1 MGGAAKIPEAAEDR
15 VGSFGEGAA
24 CPWLQPP
31 RAVSQLP
38 RSCPAMEGSSSM
50 LDAEAVADLVLLDPL
65 TEESLVQTLQERFR
79 RHDIYTYIGNV
90 VISVNPYQAL
100 PIYTP
105 EKVEEYHNCSFF
117 AVKPHIYAIADDAY
131 RSLRDRDRDQ
141 CILITG
147 ESGAGKTGTGRAAGG
162 AQGTER
168 GWWGEGHS
176 PSTHSPTPMTPCPSL
191 AEASKLVMS
200 YVAAVSSKGEEVNK
214 VKEQLLQ
221 SNPVLEAF
229 GNAKTVRNDNS
240 SRFGKYMD
248 IEFDFKGEPLGGVI
262 SNCEYPPAIPGGFH
276 STHPNLLEKSRI
288 VRHVKGERNFHIF
301 YQLLAGASPQ
311 LLQQLKLHQDCGH
324 YGYLDRESSNLP
336 GMDDAANFHAMQ
348 DAMRVIGFSAAEVT
362 ELLEVTAVVLK
373 LGNIQLS
380 SSFQASGMEAC
391 SITEPQEL
399 REICE
404 LIRLDPSTLEQA
416 LCTRT
421 VKARDETVLT
431 TLTVPQGYY
440 GRDAL
445 AKNIYSRL
453 FDWLVNRINTSIQ
466 GMLEPQQ
473 DPGPPPHTGHNSP
486 LSPQV
491 KSNEQR
497 KVMGV
502 LDIYGFEIFQDNG
515 FEQFIINYCNEKLQQ
530 IFILMTL
537 KEEQEEYVRE
547 IQWQEGIRDPHPRG
561 RTSCS
566 CPTSAGGVRGAGSGL
581 SVCLTHIYSQGIQW
595 TPVEFFDNSIICN
608 LIENSTN
615 GILALLDEECLR
627 PGVVNEDTFLTK
639 LNQLLAKH
647 KHYESKETQNARHIT
662 DISLPPRCF
671 RIHHYAGKVWQRC
684 GVGLGTVMEMLNC
697 APLPAWSLTPLPPQ
711 VTYNVTGFIE
721 KNNDLLFRDLSQAM
735 WAAQHALLRSLFPEG
750 DPQKVSLKLPPT
762 AGFQFKS
769 SVAMLMKNLY
779 SKNPNYIRYR
789 PQQRPPAEAPVP
801 VRPPQNHHC
810 ALQSAMVF
818 TPELVLA
825 QVRYLGLMEN
835 VRVRRA
841 GYAFR
846 QLYGPFLERYKML
859 NRRTWPRWNGGDREG
874 TEVLLAG
881 LAFPA
886 EELAFGHTKIF
897 IRSPRT
903 LFDLERQRQERVS
916 ELATLIQKMFRGWRC
931 RTQYQLMRK
940 SQILISAWF
949 RGHRQKN
956 RYKQMKRS
964 ALVLQAYARGW
975 KELRVSHG
983 GTRFTV
989 ISSPHLSS
997 SPASLL
1003 PLPLAPCLCWCLPF
1017 GLPGLSPPQSRRL
1030 LRELKSQCRRHAAA
1044 TTIAAHWRGPP
1055 LSCCPCRCVR
1065 AVCLSAHPVGLEP
1078 LSSPLGPNRDWAMW
1092 GTWRQGLGNV
1102 GDGTPLSFVGLVV
1115 MSDVL
1120 TTGLSPQAR
1129 RTYRKY
1135 FRSSASTRLANFIY
1149 WRLVQRYLL
1158 GLAKNLPPLSVTD
1171 RTWPPAPYR
1180 FLDKTNQELK
1190 NIFYHWKVGAEG
1202 DGENSSWDLVAPA
1215 HLRVQE
1221 VPGSAAAVTPGPAA
1235 GQALCQRALQ
1245 GQEDPLPQK
1254 VPGQGAGGA
1263 GELSAAVADVFIP
1276 SLQQPFRGD
1285 YLGLKQNPKYQKL
1298 HAVAK
1303 DKLVMAD
1310 TVRKVNRANGK
1321 TVPRLLLLTTEHLV
1335 LADPK
1340 AAQPKTVLSISDIR
1354 GVSVTR
1360 FSDGFLA
1367 LHLKEVPGEGGP
1379 GGSGGPQQG

>member
-1 MGGAAKIPEAAEDR
+1 
-15 VGSFGEGAA
+15 
-24 CPWLQPP
+24 
-31 RAVSQLP
+31 
-38 RSCPAMEGSSSM
+38 MEGTSSL
-50 LDAEAVADLVLLDPL
+50 LDTEAVADLVLLDPL

-79 RHDIYTYIGNV
+79 RRDIYTYIGNV
-90 VISVNPYQAL
+90 VISMNPYQSL

-105 EKVEEYHNCSFF
+105 EKVEEYRNCSFF

-147 ESGAGKTGTGRAAGG
+147 ESGAGKT
-162 AQGTER
+162 
-168 GWWGEGHS
+168 
-176 PSTHSPTPMTPCPSL
+176 
-191 AEASKLVMS
+191 EASKLVMS

-221 SNPVLEAF
+221 SNPVLE
-229 GNAKTVRNDNS
+229 
-240 SRFGKYMD
+240 
-248 IEFDFKGEPLGGVI
+248 GECPTWGG
-262 SNCEYPPAIPGGFH
+262 SWLTCH
-276 STHPNLLEKSRI
+276 LL
-288 VRHVKGERNFHIF
+288 
-301 YQLLAGASPQ
+301 SPQ
-311 LLQQLKLHQDCGH
+311 PEQLKLRQDCGH
-324 YGYLDRESSNLP
+324 YGYLNRESSNLP
-336 GMDDAANFHAMQ
+336 GVDDAANFHAMQ
-348 DAMRVIGFSAAEVT
+348 DAMRVIGFSPAEVT

-373 LGNIQLS
+373 LGNVQLS

-404 LIRLDPSTLEQA
+404 LIGLDPGRLERA
-416 LCTRT
+416 LCSRT
-421 VKARDETVLT
+421 VKARDEMVLT

-453 FDWLVNRINTSIQ
+453 FDWLVNRINASI
-466 GMLEPQQ
+466 
-473 DPGPPPHTGHNSP
+473 
-486 LSPQV
+486 QV
-491 KSNEQR
+491 KSDEQR

-547 IQWQEGIRDPHPRG
+547 
-561 RTSCS
+561 
-566 CPTSAGGVRGAGSGL
+566 
-581 SVCLTHIYSQGIQW
+581 GIQW

-608 LIENSTN
+608 LIENSTS
-615 GILALLDEECLR
+615 GILAMLDEECLR
-627 PGVVNEDTFLTK
+627 PGVVNEDTFLAK
-639 LNQLLAKH
+639 LNQRLATH
-647 KHYESKETQNARHIT
+647 KHYESKETQNARHVT
-662 DISLPPRCF
+662 DSSLPLRCF
-671 RIHHYAGKVWQRC
+671 RIHHYAGK
-684 GVGLGTVMEMLNC
+684 
-697 APLPAWSLTPLPPQ
+697 

-735 WAAQHALLRSLFPEG
+735 WAARHALLRSLFPEG

-779 SKNPNYIRYR
+779 SKNPNYIRCIK
-789 PQQRPPAEAPVP
+789 P
-801 VRPPQNHHC
+801 NDSK
-810 ALQSAMVF
+810 SAMVF
-818 TPELVLA
+818 TAELVLA

-846 QLYGPFLERYKML
+846 QLYGPFLQRYKML
-859 NRRTWPRWNGGDREG
+859 NPHTWPRWDGGDREG
-874 TEVLLAG
+874 AEVLLAG

-903 LFDLERQRQERVS
+903 LFDLERQRQERVAQ
-916 ELATLIQKMFRGWRC
+916 LATLIQKMFRGWRC

-949 RGHRQKN
+949 RGHRQMN

-964 ALVLQAYARGW
+964 ALILQAYARGW
-975 KELRVSHG
+975 KV
-983 GTRFTV
+983 
-989 ISSPHLSS
+989 
-997 SPASLL
+997 
-1003 PLPLAPCLCWCLPF
+1003 
-1017 GLPGLSPPQSRRL
+1017 
-1030 LRELKSQCRRHAAA
+1030 
-1044 TTIAAHWRGPP
+1044 
-1055 LSCCPCRCVR
+1055 
-1065 AVCLSAHPVGLEP
+1065 
-1078 LSSPLGPNRDWAMW
+1078 
-1092 GTWRQGLGNV
+1092 
-1102 GDGTPLSFVGLVV
+1102 
-1115 MSDVL
+1115 
-1120 TTGLSPQAR
+1120 R
-1129 RTYRKY
+1129 RTYKRY
-1135 FRSSASTRLANFIY
+1135 FRSSASTCLANFIY
-1149 WRLVQRYLL
+1149 RRLVQRYLV
-1158 GLAKNLPPLSVTD
+1158 GLAKNLPPLSVMD

-1180 FLDKTNQELK
+1180 FLDDANQELK
-1190 NIFYHWKVGAEG
+1190 NIFYRWKCKKYRDQLPPSRRAQ
-1202 DGENSSWDLVAPA
+1202 L
-1215 HLRVQE
+1215 
-1221 VPGSAAAVTPGPAA
+1221 
-1235 GQALCQRALQ
+1235 QAKLCAS
-1245 GQEDPLPQK
+1245 
-1254 VPGQGAGGA
+1254 
-1263 GELSAAVADVFIP
+1263 ELFKGKKTLYP
-1276 SLQQPFRGD
+1276 KSLQQPFRGE

-1310 TVRKVNRANGK
+1310 TVRKVNRASGK

-1340 AAQPKTVLSISDIR
+1340 AAQPKSVLSLSDIS

-1367 LHLKEVPGEGGP
+1367 LHLKEVSTVGAKGDFLLVSDHLIELVTRLHQTFEATSGQALPLHITDRFSTRFLKGNMSITVVESPKASTNGP
-1379 GGSGGPQQG
+1379 VCKKRGSNKMEVLVH

>member
-1 MGGAAKIPEAAEDR
+1 
-15 VGSFGEGAA
+15 
-24 CPWLQPP
+24 
-31 RAVSQLP
+31 
-38 RSCPAMEGSSSM
+38 MEGTSSP

-90 VISVNPYQAL
+90 VISVNPYQSL

-147 ESGAGKTGTGRAAGG
+147 ESGAGKT
-162 AQGTER
+162 
-168 GWWGEGHS
+168 
-176 PSTHSPTPMTPCPSL
+176 
-191 AEASKLVMS
+191 EASKLVMS

-262 SNCEYPPAIPGGFH
+262 SNY
-276 STHPNLLEKSRI
+276 LLEKSRI

-311 LLQQLKLHQDCGH
+311 LLQQLKLRQDCGH
-324 YGYLDRESSNLP
+324 YEYLNRESSSLP
-336 GMDDAANFHAMQ
+336 GMDDAANFQAMQ
-348 DAMRVIGFSAAEVT
+348 DAMRVIGFSPAEVT

-373 LGNIQLS
+373 LGNVQLS

-404 LIRLDPSTLEQA
+404 LIGLDPSTLEQA
-416 LCTRT
+416 LCSRT

-453 FDWLVNRINTSIQ
+453 FDWLVKRINTSIQ
-466 GMLEPQQ
+466 
-473 DPGPPPHTGHNSP
+473 
-486 LSPQV
+486 V
-491 KSNEQR
+491 KSDEQR

-547 IQWQEGIRDPHPRG
+547 
-561 RTSCS
+561 
-566 CPTSAGGVRGAGSGL
+566 
-581 SVCLTHIYSQGIQW
+581 GIQW

-608 LIENSTN
+608 LIENSTS
-615 GILALLDEECLR
+615 GILAMLDEECLR

-639 LNQLLAKH
+639 LNQLLATH
-647 KHYESKETQNARHIT
+647 KHYESKETQNARHVT
-662 DISLPPRCF
+662 DTSLPARCF
-671 RIHHYAGKVWQRC
+671 RIHHYAGK
-684 GVGLGTVMEMLNC
+684 
-697 APLPAWSLTPLPPQ
+697 

-735 WAAQHALLRSLFPEG
+735 WAARHALLRSLFPDG

-779 SKNPNYIRYR
+779 SKNPNYIRCIK
-789 PQQRPPAEAPVP
+789 P
-801 VRPPQNHHC
+801 NDTK
-810 ALQSAMVF
+810 SAMVF

-825 QVRYLGLMEN
+825 QARYLGLLEN

-846 QLYGPFLERYKML
+846 QLYGPFLQRYKML
-859 NRRTWPRWNGGDREG
+859 NPRTWPRWDGGDREG
-874 TEVLLAG
+874 AEVLLAG
-881 LAFPA
+881 LEFPA
-886 EELAFGHTKIF
+886 EELAFGHTKVF

-916 ELATLIQKMFRGWRC
+916 QLATLIQKMFRGWRC

-949 RGHRQKN
+949 RGHRQMN

-964 ALVLQAYARGW
+964 ALILQAYARGW
-975 KELRVSHG
+975 K
-983 GTRFTV
+983 
-989 ISSPHLSS
+989 
-997 SPASLL
+997 
-1003 PLPLAPCLCWCLPF
+1003 
-1017 GLPGLSPPQSRRL
+1017 SRRL
-1030 LRELKSQCRRHAAA
+1030 LRELKSQRRRHAAA
-1044 TTIAAHWRGPP
+1044 TTIAAHWRGY
-1055 LSCCPCRCVR
+1055 
-1065 AVCLSAHPVGLEP
+1065 
-1078 LSSPLGPNRDWAMW
+1078 
-1092 GTWRQGLGNV
+1092 
-1102 GDGTPLSFVGLVV
+1102 
-1115 MSDVL
+1115 
-1120 TTGLSPQAR
+1120 QAR
-1129 RTYRKY
+1129 RTYRRY
-1135 FRSSASTRLANFIY
+1135 FRSSASTCLANFIY
-1149 WRLVQRYLL
+1149 RRLVHRYLV
-1158 GLAKNLPPLSVTD
+1158 GLSKNLPPLSVMD

-1180 FLDKTNQELK
+1180 FLDDTNQELK
-1190 NIFYHWKVGAEG
+1190 NIFYHWKCKKYRDQLPPSRRAQ
-1202 DGENSSWDLVAPA
+1202 L
-1215 HLRVQE
+1215 
-1221 VPGSAAAVTPGPAA
+1221 
-1235 GQALCQRALQ
+1235 QAKLCAS
-1245 GQEDPLPQK
+1245 
-1254 VPGQGAGGA
+1254 
-1263 GELSAAVADVFIP
+1263 ELFKDKKTLYP
-1276 SLQQPFRGD
+1276 KSLQQPFRGE

-1340 AAQPKTVLSISDIR
+1340 AAQPKTVLSLSDIR

-1367 LHLKEVPGEGGP
+1367 LHLKEVSTVGAKGDFLLFSDHLIELVTRLHQTFEAVTGQALPLHITDRFSTHFPKGDVSITVVESPKASTNGP
-1379 GGSGGPQQG
+1379 VCKKKGSNKMEVLVQ

>member
-1 MGGAAKIPEAAEDR
+1 
-15 VGSFGEGAA
+15 
-24 CPWLQPP
+24 
-31 RAVSQLP
+31 
-38 RSCPAMEGSSSM
+38 MEGTTPL
-50 LDAEAVADLVLLDPL
+50 LDAEAVGDLVLLDPL
-65 TEESLVQTLQERFR
+65 TEESLLQTLQERFR

-90 VISVNPYQAL
+90 VISVNPYQPL

-147 ESGAGKTGTGRAAGG
+147 ESGAGKT
-162 AQGTER
+162 
-168 GWWGEGHS
+168 
-176 PSTHSPTPMTPCPSL
+176 
-191 AEASKLVMS
+191 EASKLVMS
-200 YVAAVSSKGEEVNK
+200 FVAAVSSKGEEVNK

-221 SNPVLEAF
+221 SNPVLE
-229 GNAKTVRNDNS
+229 
-240 SRFGKYMD
+240 
-248 IEFDFKGEPLGGVI
+248 E
-262 SNCEYPPAIPGGFH
+262 
-276 STHPNLLEKSRI
+276 
-288 VRHVKGERNFHIF
+288 
-301 YQLLAGASPQ
+301 
-311 LLQQLKLHQDCGH
+311 QLKLRQDCGH
-324 YGYLDRESSNLP
+324 YGYLNRESSSLP
-336 GMDDAANFHAMQ
+336 GVDDAANFHAMQ
-348 DAMRVIGFSAAEVT
+348 DAMRVIGFSPAEVT
-362 ELLEVTAVVLK
+362 QLLEVTAVVLK
-373 LGNIQLS
+373 LGNVQLS

-399 REICE
+399 QEICK
-404 LIRLDPSTLEQA
+404 LIGLDPGTLERA
-416 LCTRT
+416 LCSRT

-453 FDWLVNRINTSIQ
+453 FDWLVNRINASI
-466 GMLEPQQ
+466 
-473 DPGPPPHTGHNSP
+473 
-486 LSPQV
+486 QV
-491 KSNEQR
+491 KSDEQR

-547 IQWQEGIRDPHPRG
+547 
-561 RTSCS
+561 
-566 CPTSAGGVRGAGSGL
+566 
-581 SVCLTHIYSQGIQW
+581 GIQW

-608 LIENSTN
+608 LIENSTS
-615 GILALLDEECLR
+615 GILAMLDEECLR

-639 LNQLLAKH
+639 LNQLFATH
-647 KHYESKETQNARHIT
+647 KHYESKETQNARRVT
-662 DISLPPRCF
+662 DASLPPRCF
-671 RIHHYAGKVWQRC
+671 RIHHYAGK
-684 GVGLGTVMEMLNC
+684 
-697 APLPAWSLTPLPPQ
+697 

-779 SKNPNYIRYR
+779 SKNPNYIRCIK
-789 PQQRPPAEAPVP
+789 P
-801 VRPPQNHHC
+801 NDTK
-810 ALQSAMVF
+810 SAMVF
-818 TPELVLA
+818 APELVLA

-846 QLYGPFLERYKML
+846 QLYGPFLQRYKML
-859 NRRTWPRWNGGDREG
+859 NPRTWPRWDGADRQG
-874 TEVLLAG
+874 AEVLLAG

-903 LFDLERQRQERVS
+903 LFDLERQRQERVAQ
-916 ELATLIQKMFRGWRC
+916 LATLIQKVFRGWRC

-964 ALVLQAYARGW
+964 ALILQAYARGW
-975 KELRVSHG
+975 KV
-983 GTRFTV
+983 
-989 ISSPHLSS
+989 
-997 SPASLL
+997 
-1003 PLPLAPCLCWCLPF
+1003 
-1017 GLPGLSPPQSRRL
+1017 
-1030 LRELKSQCRRHAAA
+1030 
-1044 TTIAAHWRGPP
+1044 
-1055 LSCCPCRCVR
+1055 
-1065 AVCLSAHPVGLEP
+1065 
-1078 LSSPLGPNRDWAMW
+1078 
-1092 GTWRQGLGNV
+1092 
-1102 GDGTPLSFVGLVV
+1102 
-1115 MSDVL
+1115 
-1120 TTGLSPQAR
+1120 R
-1129 RTYRKY
+1129 RTYRRH
-1135 FRSSASTRLANFIY
+1135 FRSSASACLANFIY
-1149 WRLVQRYLL
+1149 RRLVQRYLV

-1180 FLDKTNQELK
+1180 FLDDANQELK
-1190 NIFYHWKVGAEG
+1190 NIFYHWKCKKYR
-1202 DGENSSWDLVAPA
+1202 DQLPPA
-1215 HLRVQE
+1215 RRAQL
-1221 VPGSAAAVTPGPAA
+1221 
-1235 GQALCQRALQ
+1235 QAKLCAS
-1245 GQEDPLPQK
+1245 
-1254 VPGQGAGGA
+1254 
-1263 GELSAAVADVFIP
+1263 ELFKDKKTLYP
-1276 SLQQPFRGD
+1276 KSLQQPFRGE

-1310 TVRKVNRANGK
+1310 TVRKVNRASGK
-1321 TVPRLLLLTTEHLV
+1321 GVPSRADPLLAPQLSTVGAKGDFLLVSEHLIE
-1335 LADPK
+1335 L
-1340 AAQPKTVLSISDIR
+1340 
-1354 GVSVTR
+1354 VTR
-1360 FSDGFLA
+1360 LHQTFEAATGQA
-1367 LHLKEVPGEGGP
+1367 LPLHITDR
-1379 GGSGGPQQG
+1379 

>member
-1 MGGAAKIPEAAEDR
+1 
-15 VGSFGEGAA
+15 
-24 CPWLQPP
+24 
-31 RAVSQLP
+31 
-38 RSCPAMEGSSSM
+38 MEGTAPL

-79 RHDIYTYIGNV
+79 RHEIYTYIGNV
-90 VISVNPYQAL
+90 VISVNPYQSL

-147 ESGAGKTGTGRAAGG
+147 ESGAGKT
-162 AQGTER
+162 
-168 GWWGEGHS
+168 
-176 PSTHSPTPMTPCPSL
+176 
-191 AEASKLVMS
+191 EASKLVMS

-262 SNCEYPPAIPGGFH
+262 SNY
-276 STHPNLLEKSRI
+276 LLEKSRI

-311 LLQQLKLHQDCGH
+311 LLQQLKLRQDCGH
-324 YGYLDRESSNLP
+324 YGYLNRESSSLP
-336 GMDDAANFHAMQ
+336 GMDDAANFHTMQ
-348 DAMRVIGFSAAEVT
+348 DAMRVIGFSPAEVT

-373 LGNIQLS
+373 LGNVQLS

-404 LIRLDPSTLEQA
+404 LIGLDPSTLEQA
-416 LCTRT
+416 LCSRT
-421 VKARDETVLT
+421 VKARNETVLT

-466 GMLEPQQ
+466 
-473 DPGPPPHTGHNSP
+473 
-486 LSPQV
+486 V
-491 KSNEQR
+491 KSDEQR

-547 IQWQEGIRDPHPRG
+547 
-561 RTSCS
+561 
-566 CPTSAGGVRGAGSGL
+566 
-581 SVCLTHIYSQGIQW
+581 GIQW
-595 TPVEFFDNSIICN
+595 TPVEFFDNTIICN
-608 LIENSTN
+608 LIENNTT
-615 GILALLDEECLR
+615 GILAMLDEECLR
-627 PGVVNEDTFLTK
+627 PGVVNEDTFITK
-639 LNQLLAKH
+639 LNQLLATH

-662 DISLPPRCF
+662 DASLTPRCF
-671 RIHHYAGKVWQRC
+671 RIHHYAGK
-684 GVGLGTVMEMLNC
+684 
-697 APLPAWSLTPLPPQ
+697 

-735 WAAQHALLRSLFPEG
+735 WAARHSLLRSLFPEG

-769 SVAMLMKNLY
+769 SVALLMKNLY
-779 SKNPNYIRYR
+779 SKNPNYIRCIK
-789 PQQRPPAEAPVP
+789 P
-801 VRPPQNHHC
+801 NDTK
-810 ALQSAMVF
+810 SAMVF

-825 QVRYLGLMEN
+825 QARYLGLMEN

-846 QLYGPFLERYKML
+846 QLYRPFLQRYKML
-859 NRRTWPRWNGGDREG
+859 NPRTWPRWDGGDREG

-881 LAFPA
+881 LQFPS

-903 LFDLERQRQERVS
+903 LFDLERQRQERVGQ
-916 ELATLIQKMFRGWRC
+916 LVTLIQKMFRGWRC

-940 SQILISAWF
+940 SQIIISAWF

-956 RYKQMKRS
+956 QYKQMKRS
-964 ALVLQAYARGW
+964 ALILQAYARGW
-975 KELRVSHG
+975 K
-983 GTRFTV
+983 
-989 ISSPHLSS
+989 
-997 SPASLL
+997 
-1003 PLPLAPCLCWCLPF
+1003 
-1017 GLPGLSPPQSRRL
+1017 SRRL
-1030 LRELKSQCRRHAAA
+1030 LRELKCQRRRHTAA
-1044 TTIAAHWRGPP
+1044 TTIAAHWRGY
-1055 LSCCPCRCVR
+1055 
-1065 AVCLSAHPVGLEP
+1065 
-1078 LSSPLGPNRDWAMW
+1078 
-1092 GTWRQGLGNV
+1092 
-1102 GDGTPLSFVGLVV
+1102 
-1115 MSDVL
+1115 
-1120 TTGLSPQAR
+1120 QAR

-1135 FRSSASTRLANFIY
+1135 FRSSASTCVANFIY
-1149 WRLVQRYLL
+1149 RRLVQRYLV
-1158 GLAKNLPPLSVTD
+1158 GLAKNLPPLSVMD
-1171 RTWPPAPYR
+1171 RTWPPAPYK
-1180 FLDKTNQELK
+1180 FLDDANQELK
-1190 NIFYHWKVGAEG
+1190 NIFYHWKCKKYR
-1202 DGENSSWDLVAPA
+1202 DQLPPA
-1215 HLRVQE
+1215 RRAQL
-1221 VPGSAAAVTPGPAA
+1221 
-1235 GQALCQRALQ
+1235 QAKLCAS
-1245 GQEDPLPQK
+1245 
-1254 VPGQGAGGA
+1254 
-1263 GELSAAVADVFIP
+1263 ELFKDKKTLYP
-1276 SLQQPFRGD
+1276 KSLQQPFRGE

-1340 AAQPKTVLSISDIR
+1340 AAQPKTVLSLSDIS

-1367 LHLKEVPGEGGP
+1367 LHLKEVSTVGAKGDFLLVSDHLIELVTRLHQTFQATTGQALPLHITDRFSTRFPKGDMSITVVESPKAGTDGP
-1379 GGSGGPQQG
+1379 ICKKKGSNKMEVLVH

>member
-1 MGGAAKIPEAAEDR
+1 
-15 VGSFGEGAA
+15 
-24 CPWLQPP
+24 
-31 RAVSQLP
+31 
-38 RSCPAMEGSSSM
+38 MEGTSAL
-50 LDAEAVADLVLLDPL
+50 LDAGAVADLVLLDPL
-65 TEESLVQTLQERFR
+65 SEESLVQTLRERFR

-90 VISVNPYQAL
+90 VISVNPYQSL

-147 ESGAGKTGTGRAAGG
+147 ESGAGKT
-162 AQGTER
+162 
-168 GWWGEGHS
+168 
-176 PSTHSPTPMTPCPSL
+176 
-191 AEASKLVMS
+191 EASKLVMS

-248 IEFDFKGEPLGGVI
+248 IEFDFKGDPLGGVI
-262 SNCEYPPAIPGGFH
+262 SNY
-276 STHPNLLEKSRI
+276 LLEKSRI

-311 LLQQLKLHQDCGH
+311 LLQQLKLRQDCGH
-324 YGYLDRESSNLP
+324 YGYLKRESSSLP

-348 DAMRVIGFSAAEVT
+348 DAMRVIGFSPTEVT

-373 LGNIQLS
+373 LGNVQLS

-404 LIRLDPSTLEQA
+404 LIGLDPSTLEQA
-416 LCTRT
+416 LCSRT

-453 FDWLVNRINTSIQ
+453 FDWLVNRINTSI
-466 GMLEPQQ
+466 
-473 DPGPPPHTGHNSP
+473 
-486 LSPQV
+486 QV

-547 IQWQEGIRDPHPRG
+547 
-561 RTSCS
+561 
-566 CPTSAGGVRGAGSGL
+566 
-581 SVCLTHIYSQGIQW
+581 GIQW

-608 LIENSTN
+608 LIENSTS
-615 GILALLDEECLR
+615 GILAMLDEECLR

-639 LNQLLAKH
+639 LNQLLATH
-647 KHYESKETQNARHIT
+647 KHYESKETQNARHVT
-662 DISLPPRCF
+662 DTSLPPRCF
-671 RIHHYAGKVWQRC
+671 RIHHYAGK
-684 GVGLGTVMEMLNC
+684 
-697 APLPAWSLTPLPPQ
+697 

-735 WAAQHALLRSLFPEG
+735 WAARHALLRSLFPEG

-769 SVAMLMKNLY
+769 SVAMLMRNLY
-779 SKNPNYIRYR
+779 SKNPNYIRCIK
-789 PQQRPPAEAPVP
+789 P
-801 VRPPQNHHC
+801 NDTK
-810 ALQSAMVF
+810 SAMVF

-846 QLYGPFLERYKML
+846 QLYGPFLQRYKML
-859 NRRTWPRWNGGDREG
+859 NPRTWPRWGGGDREG
-874 TEVLLAG
+874 VEVLLAG

-886 EELAFGHTKIF
+886 EELAFGHTKVF

-903 LFDLERQRQERVS
+903 LFDLERQRQERVAQ
-916 ELATLIQKMFRGWRC
+916 LATLIQKMFRGWRC

-949 RGHRQKN
+949 RGHRQMN

-964 ALVLQAYARGW
+964 ALIVQAYARGW
-975 KELRVSHG
+975 K
-983 GTRFTV
+983 
-989 ISSPHLSS
+989 
-997 SPASLL
+997 
-1003 PLPLAPCLCWCLPF
+1003 
-1017 GLPGLSPPQSRRL
+1017 SRRL
-1030 LRELKSQCRRHAAA
+1030 LRELKSQRRRHAAA
-1044 TTIAAHWRGPP
+1044 TTIAAHWRGY
-1055 LSCCPCRCVR
+1055 
-1065 AVCLSAHPVGLEP
+1065 
-1078 LSSPLGPNRDWAMW
+1078 
-1092 GTWRQGLGNV
+1092 
-1102 GDGTPLSFVGLVV
+1102 
-1115 MSDVL
+1115 
-1120 TTGLSPQAR
+1120 QAR
-1129 RTYRKY
+1129 GTYRKY
-1135 FRSSASTRLANFIY
+1135 FRSSASTCVANFIY
-1149 WRLVQRYLL
+1149 RRLVQRYLV
-1158 GLAKNLPPLSVTD
+1158 GLAKNLPPLSVMD

-1180 FLDKTNQELK
+1180 FLDDANQELK
-1190 NIFYHWKVGAEG
+1190 NIFYHWKCKKYRDQLPPSRRAQ
-1202 DGENSSWDLVAPA
+1202 L
-1215 HLRVQE
+1215 
-1221 VPGSAAAVTPGPAA
+1221 
-1235 GQALCQRALQ
+1235 QAKLCAS
-1245 GQEDPLPQK
+1245 
-1254 VPGQGAGGA
+1254 
-1263 GELSAAVADVFIP
+1263 ELFKDKKTLYP
-1276 SLQQPFRGD
+1276 KSLQQPFRGE

-1340 AAQPKTVLSISDIR
+1340 AAQPKTVLSLSDIR

-1367 LHLKEVPGEGGP
+1367 LHLKEVSTVGAKGDFLLVSDHLIELVTRLHQSFEATTGQALPLHITDRFSTRFPKGDVSITVVESPKAGTDGP
-1379 GGSGGPQQG
+1379 VCKKKGSNKMEVLVH

>member
-1 MGGAAKIPEAAEDR
+1 
-15 VGSFGEGAA
+15 
-24 CPWLQPP
+24 
-31 RAVSQLP
+31 
-38 RSCPAMEGSSSM
+38 MEGSSPM

-100 PIYTP
+100 PLYTP

-131 RSLRDRDRDQ
+131 RSLRDRDSDQ

-147 ESGAGKTGTGRAAGG
+147 ESGAGKT
-162 AQGTER
+162 
-168 GWWGEGHS
+168 
-176 PSTHSPTPMTPCPSL
+176 
-191 AEASKLVMS
+191 EASKLVMS

-221 SNPVLEAF
+221 SNPVLEA
-229 GNAKTVRNDNS
+229 
-240 SRFGKYMD
+240 
-248 IEFDFKGEPLGGVI
+248 
-262 SNCEYPPAIPGGFH
+262 
-276 STHPNLLEKSRI
+276 
-288 VRHVKGERNFHIF
+288 
-301 YQLLAGASPQ
+301 ASPTRTPFPDPAPSPRAK
-311 LLQQLKLHQDCGH
+311 QLKLRQDCGH
-324 YGYLDRESSNLP
+324 YGYLDRESSSLP

-348 DAMRVIGFSAAEVT
+348 DAMRIIGFSPDEVT

-380 SSFQASGMEAC
+380 SSFQANGMEAC

-404 LIRLDPSTLEQA
+404 LIGLDPSTLEQA

-431 TLTVPQGYY
+431 SLTVPQGYY

-466 GMLEPQQ
+466 
-473 DPGPPPHTGHNSP
+473 
-486 LSPQV
+486 V
-491 KSNEQR
+491 KSDEQR

-547 IQWQEGIRDPHPRG
+547 
-561 RTSCS
+561 
-566 CPTSAGGVRGAGSGL
+566 
-581 SVCLTHIYSQGIQW
+581 GIQW

-608 LIENSTN
+608 LIENSTS

-647 KHYESKETQNARHIT
+647 KHYESKETQNARFIT
-662 DISLPPRCF
+662 DTSLPAHCF
-671 RIHHYAGKVWQRC
+671 RIHHYAGKV
-684 GVGLGTVMEMLNC
+684 
-697 APLPAWSLTPLPPQ
+697 
-711 VTYNVTGFIE
+711 TYNVTGFIK

-750 DPQKVSLKLPPT
+750 DPQKASLKLPPT

-779 SKNPNYIRYR
+779 SKNPNYIRCIK
-789 PQQRPPAEAPVP
+789 P
-801 VRPPQNHHC
+801 NDTK
-810 ALQSAMVF
+810 SAMVF

-846 QLYGPFLERYKML
+846 QLYGPFLQRYKML
-859 NRRTWPRWNGGDREG
+859 NRRTWPRWDGEDREG

-956 RYKQMKRS
+956 QYKQMKRS

-975 KELRVSHG
+975 K
-983 GTRFTV
+983 
-989 ISSPHLSS
+989 
-997 SPASLL
+997 
-1003 PLPLAPCLCWCLPF
+1003 
-1017 GLPGLSPPQSRRL
+1017 
-1030 LRELKSQCRRHAAA
+1030 
-1044 TTIAAHWRGPP
+1044 
-1055 LSCCPCRCVR
+1055 
-1065 AVCLSAHPVGLEP
+1065 
-1078 LSSPLGPNRDWAMW
+1078 
-1092 GTWRQGLGNV
+1092 
-1102 GDGTPLSFVGLVV
+1102 
-1115 MSDVL
+1115 
-1120 TTGLSPQAR
+1120 AR

-1135 FRSSASTRLANFIY
+1135 FRSSASTRVANFIY

-1190 NIFYHWKVGAEG
+1190 NIFYHWKCKKYRDQLPPSRRAQ
-1202 DGENSSWDLVAPA
+1202 L
-1215 HLRVQE
+1215 
-1221 VPGSAAAVTPGPAA
+1221 
-1235 GQALCQRALQ
+1235 QAKLCAS
-1245 GQEDPLPQK
+1245 
-1254 VPGQGAGGA
+1254 
-1263 GELSAAVADVFIP
+1263 ELFKDKKTLYP
-1276 SLQQPFRGD
+1276 KSLQQPFRGD

-1367 LHLKEVPGEGGP
+1367 LHLKEVSTVGAKGDFLLVSDHLIELVTRLHQTLEATSGQALPLHITDRFSTHFPKGDVSITVVESPKAGIDGP
-1379 GGSGGPQQG
+1379 VCKKKGSNKMEVLVH

>member
-1 MGGAAKIPEAAEDR
+1 M
-15 VGSFGEGAA
+15 EGA
-24 CPWLQPP
+24 
-31 RAVSQLP
+31 
-38 RSCPAMEGSSSM
+38 SSL

-79 RHDIYTYIGNV
+79 RRDIYTYIGNV
-90 VISVNPYQAL
+90 VISVNPYQSL

-105 EKVEEYHNCSFF
+105 EKVEEYRNCSFF

-147 ESGAGKTGTGRAAGG
+147 ESGAGKT
-162 AQGTER
+162 
-168 GWWGEGHS
+168 
-176 PSTHSPTPMTPCPSL
+176 
-191 AEASKLVMS
+191 EASKLVMS
-200 YVAAVSSKGEEVNK
+200 YVAAVSSKGEEVDK

-262 SNCEYPPAIPGGFH
+262 SNY
-276 STHPNLLEKSRI
+276 LLEKSRI

-311 LLQQLKLHQDCGH
+311 LLQQLKLRQDCGH
-324 YGYLDRESSNLP
+324 YGYLNREGSNLP
-336 GMDDAANFHAMQ
+336 GMDDAANFHTMQ
-348 DAMRVIGFSAAEVT
+348 DAMRIIGFSPAEVT
-362 ELLEVTAVVLK
+362 ELLQVTAVVLK
-373 LGNIQLS
+373 LGNVQLS

-404 LIRLDPSTLEQA
+404 LIGLDPGTLERA
-416 LCTRT
+416 LCSRT

-453 FDWLVNRINTSIQ
+453 FNWVVNRINASI
-466 GMLEPQQ
+466 
-473 DPGPPPHTGHNSP
+473 
-486 LSPQV
+486 QV
-491 KSNEQR
+491 KSDKQR

-537 KEEQEEYVRE
+537 KEEQEEYIRE
-547 IQWQEGIRDPHPRG
+547 
-561 RTSCS
+561 
-566 CPTSAGGVRGAGSGL
+566 
-581 SVCLTHIYSQGIQW
+581 GIQW

-608 LIENSTN
+608 LIENSTT
-615 GILALLDEECLR
+615 GILAMLDEECLR

-639 LNQLLAKH
+639 LNQLLATH
-647 KHYESKETQNARHIT
+647 KHYESKETQNARRVT
-662 DISLPPRCF
+662 DSSLPPRCF
-671 RIHHYAGKVWQRC
+671 RIHHYAGK
-684 GVGLGTVMEMLNC
+684 
-697 APLPAWSLTPLPPQ
+697 

-735 WAAQHALLRSLFPEG
+735 WAARHALLRSLFPEG

-779 SKNPNYIRYR
+779 SKNPNYIRCIK
-789 PQQRPPAEAPVP
+789 P
-801 VRPPQNHHC
+801 NDTK
-810 ALQSAMVF
+810 SAMVF

-846 QLYGPFLERYKML
+846 QLYGPFLQRYKML
-859 NRRTWPRWNGGDREG
+859 NPRTWPRWDGGDREG
-874 TEVLLAG
+874 TEVLLAD

-903 LFDLERQRQERVS
+903 LFDLERRRQERVAQ
-916 ELATLIQKMFRGWRC
+916 LATLIQKTFRGWRC

-964 ALVLQAYARGW
+964 ALILQAYARGW
-975 KELRVSHG
+975 K
-983 GTRFTV
+983 
-989 ISSPHLSS
+989 
-997 SPASLL
+997 
-1003 PLPLAPCLCWCLPF
+1003 
-1017 GLPGLSPPQSRRL
+1017 SRRL

-1044 TTIAAHWRGPP
+1044 TTIAAHWRGY
-1055 LSCCPCRCVR
+1055 
-1065 AVCLSAHPVGLEP
+1065 
-1078 LSSPLGPNRDWAMW
+1078 
-1092 GTWRQGLGNV
+1092 
-1102 GDGTPLSFVGLVV
+1102 
-1115 MSDVL
+1115 
-1120 TTGLSPQAR
+1120 QAR

-1135 FRSSASTRLANFIY
+1135 FRSNASTCLANFIY
-1149 WRLVQRYLL
+1149 RRLVQRYLV

-1180 FLDKTNQELK
+1180 FLDDANQELK
-1190 NIFYHWKVGAEG
+1190 NIFYHWKCKKYR
-1202 DGENSSWDLVAPA
+1202 DQLPA
-1215 HLRVQE
+1215 SRRAQL
-1221 VPGSAAAVTPGPAA
+1221 
-1235 GQALCQRALQ
+1235 QARLCAS
-1245 GQEDPLPQK
+1245 
-1254 VPGQGAGGA
+1254 
-1263 GELSAAVADVFIP
+1263 ELFKDKKTLYP
-1276 SLQQPFRGD
+1276 KSLQQPFRGE

-1340 AAQPKTVLSISDIR
+1340 AAQPKSVLSLSDIR

-1367 LHLKEVPGEGGP
+1367 LHLKEVSTVGAKGDFLLVSDHLIELVTRLHQTFEATTGQALPLHITDRFSTRFPKGDVSITVVESPKAGTNGP
-1379 GGSGGPQQG
+1379 VCKKKGSNKMEVLVH

>member
-1 MGGAAKIPEAAEDR
+1 M
-15 VGSFGEGAA
+15 EGA
-24 CPWLQPP
+24 
-31 RAVSQLP
+31 
-38 RSCPAMEGSSSM
+38 SSL

-79 RHDIYTYIGNV
+79 RRDIYTYIGNV
-90 VISVNPYQAL
+90 VISVNPYQSL

-105 EKVEEYHNCSFF
+105 EKVEEYRNCSFF

-147 ESGAGKTGTGRAAGG
+147 ESGAGKT
-162 AQGTER
+162 
-168 GWWGEGHS
+168 
-176 PSTHSPTPMTPCPSL
+176 
-191 AEASKLVMS
+191 EASKLVMS
-200 YVAAVSSKGEEVNK
+200 YVAAVSSKGEEVDK

-262 SNCEYPPAIPGGFH
+262 SNY
-276 STHPNLLEKSRI
+276 LLEKSRI

-311 LLQQLKLHQDCGH
+311 LLQQLKLRQDCGH
-324 YGYLDRESSNLP
+324 YGYLNREGSNLP
-336 GMDDAANFHAMQ
+336 GMDDAANFHTMQ
-348 DAMRVIGFSAAEVT
+348 DAMRIIGFSPAEVT
-362 ELLEVTAVVLK
+362 ELLQVTAVVLK
-373 LGNIQLS
+373 LGNVQLS

-404 LIRLDPSTLEQA
+404 LIGLDPGTLERA
-416 LCTRT
+416 LCSRT

-453 FDWLVNRINTSIQ
+453 FNWVVNRINASI
-466 GMLEPQQ
+466 
-473 DPGPPPHTGHNSP
+473 
-486 LSPQV
+486 QV
-491 KSNEQR
+491 KSDKQR

-537 KEEQEEYVRE
+537 KEEQEEYIRE
-547 IQWQEGIRDPHPRG
+547 
-561 RTSCS
+561 
-566 CPTSAGGVRGAGSGL
+566 
-581 SVCLTHIYSQGIQW
+581 GIQW

-608 LIENSTN
+608 LIENSTT
-615 GILALLDEECLR
+615 GILAMLDEECLR

-639 LNQLLAKH
+639 LNQLLATH
-647 KHYESKETQNARHIT
+647 KHYESKETQNARRVT
-662 DISLPPRCF
+662 DSSLPPRCF
-671 RIHHYAGKVWQRC
+671 RIHHYAGK
-684 GVGLGTVMEMLNC
+684 
-697 APLPAWSLTPLPPQ
+697 

-735 WAAQHALLRSLFPEG
+735 WAARHALLRSLFPEG

-779 SKNPNYIRYR
+779 SKNPNYIRCIK
-789 PQQRPPAEAPVP
+789 P
-801 VRPPQNHHC
+801 NDTK
-810 ALQSAMVF
+810 SAMVF

-846 QLYGPFLERYKML
+846 QLYGPFLQRYKML
-859 NRRTWPRWNGGDREG
+859 NPRTWPRWDGGDREG
-874 TEVLLAG
+874 TEVLLAD

-903 LFDLERQRQERVS
+903 LFDLERRRQERVAQ
-916 ELATLIQKMFRGWRC
+916 LATLIQKTFRGWRC

-964 ALVLQAYARGW
+964 ALILQAYARGW
-975 KELRVSHG
+975 K
-983 GTRFTV
+983 
-989 ISSPHLSS
+989 
-997 SPASLL
+997 
-1003 PLPLAPCLCWCLPF
+1003 
-1017 GLPGLSPPQSRRL
+1017 
-1030 LRELKSQCRRHAAA
+1030 
-1044 TTIAAHWRGPP
+1044 
-1055 LSCCPCRCVR
+1055 
-1065 AVCLSAHPVGLEP
+1065 
-1078 LSSPLGPNRDWAMW
+1078 
-1092 GTWRQGLGNV
+1092 
-1102 GDGTPLSFVGLVV
+1102 
-1115 MSDVL
+1115 
-1120 TTGLSPQAR
+1120 AR

-1135 FRSSASTRLANFIY
+1135 FRSNASTCLANFIY
-1149 WRLVQRYLL
+1149 RRLVQRYLV

-1180 FLDKTNQELK
+1180 FLDDANQELK
-1190 NIFYHWKVGAEG
+1190 NIFYHWKCKKYR
-1202 DGENSSWDLVAPA
+1202 DQLPA
-1215 HLRVQE
+1215 SRRAQL
-1221 VPGSAAAVTPGPAA
+1221 
-1235 GQALCQRALQ
+1235 QARLCAS
-1245 GQEDPLPQK
+1245 
-1254 VPGQGAGGA
+1254 
-1263 GELSAAVADVFIP
+1263 ELFKDKKTLYP
-1276 SLQQPFRGD
+1276 KSLQQPFRGE

-1340 AAQPKTVLSISDIR
+1340 AAQPKSVLSLSDIR

-1367 LHLKEVPGEGGP
+1367 LHLKEVSTVGAKGDFLLVSDHLIELVTRLHQTFEATTGQALPLHITDRFSTRFPKGDVSITVVESPKAGTNGP
-1379 GGSGGPQQG
+1379 VCKKKGSNKMEVLVH

>member
-1 MGGAAKIPEAAEDR
+1 
-15 VGSFGEGAA
+15 
-24 CPWLQPP
+24 
-31 RAVSQLP
+31 
-38 RSCPAMEGSSSM
+38 MEGTSSS

-90 VISVNPYQAL
+90 VISVNPYQSL

-147 ESGAGKTGTGRAAGG
+147 ESGAGKT
-162 AQGTER
+162 
-168 GWWGEGHS
+168 
-176 PSTHSPTPMTPCPSL
+176 
-191 AEASKLVMS
+191 EASKLVMS

-262 SNCEYPPAIPGGFH
+262 SNY
-276 STHPNLLEKSRI
+276 LLEKSRI

-311 LLQQLKLHQDCGH
+311 LLQQLKLRQDCGH
-324 YGYLDRESSNLP
+324 YGYLNRESSSLP
-336 GMDDAANFHAMQ
+336 GMDDAANFQAMQ
-348 DAMRVIGFSAAEVT
+348 DAMRIIGFLPAEVT

-399 REICE
+399 REICQ
-404 LIRLDPSTLEQA
+404 LIGLDPSTLEQA
-416 LCTRT
+416 LCSRT

-453 FDWLVNRINTSIQ
+453 FDWLVKRINTSIQ
-466 GMLEPQQ
+466 
-473 DPGPPPHTGHNSP
+473 
-486 LSPQV
+486 V
-491 KSNEQR
+491 KSDEQR

-547 IQWQEGIRDPHPRG
+547 
-561 RTSCS
+561 
-566 CPTSAGGVRGAGSGL
+566 
-581 SVCLTHIYSQGIQW
+581 GIQW

-608 LIENSTN
+608 LIENSTS
-615 GILALLDEECLR
+615 GILAMLDEECLR

-639 LNQLLAKH
+639 LNQLLATH
-647 KHYESKETQNARHIT
+647 KHYESKETQNARHVT
-662 DISLPPRCF
+662 DTTLPARCF
-671 RIHHYAGKVWQRC
+671 RIHHYAGK
-684 GVGLGTVMEMLNC
+684 
-697 APLPAWSLTPLPPQ
+697 

-735 WAAQHALLRSLFPEG
+735 WAARHELLRSLFPEG
-750 DPQKVSLKLPPT
+750 DPQKASLKLPPT

-779 SKNPNYIRYR
+779 SKNPNYIRCIK
-789 PQQRPPAEAPVP
+789 P
-801 VRPPQNHHC
+801 NDTK
-810 ALQSAMVF
+810 SAMVF

-846 QLYGPFLERYKML
+846 QPYGPFLQRYKML
-859 NRRTWPRWNGGDREG
+859 NPRTWPRWDGGDREG

-881 LAFPA
+881 LAFPE
-886 EELAFGHTKIF
+886 EELAFGHTKVF

-903 LFDLERQRQERVS
+903 LFDLERQRQERVA
-916 ELATLIQKMFRGWRC
+916 ELATLIQKVFRGWRC

-949 RGHRQKN
+949 RGHRQMN

-964 ALVLQAYARGW
+964 ALILQAYARGW
-975 KELRVSHG
+975 K
-983 GTRFTV
+983 
-989 ISSPHLSS
+989 
-997 SPASLL
+997 
-1003 PLPLAPCLCWCLPF
+1003 
-1017 GLPGLSPPQSRRL
+1017 SRRL
-1030 LRELKSQCRRHAAA
+1030 LRELKCQCRRHAAA
-1044 TTIAAHWRGPP
+1044 TTIAAHWRGY
-1055 LSCCPCRCVR
+1055 
-1065 AVCLSAHPVGLEP
+1065 
-1078 LSSPLGPNRDWAMW
+1078 
-1092 GTWRQGLGNV
+1092 
-1102 GDGTPLSFVGLVV
+1102 
-1115 MSDVL
+1115 
-1120 TTGLSPQAR
+1120 QAR

-1135 FRSSASTRLANFIY
+1135 FRSSASTCLANFIY
-1149 WRLVQRYLL
+1149 RRLVQKYLV
-1158 GLAKNLPPLSVTD
+1158 GLAKNLPPLSVMD

-1180 FLDKTNQELK
+1180 FLNDANQELK
-1190 NIFYHWKVGAEG
+1190 NIFYHWKCKKYR
-1202 DGENSSWDLVAPA
+1202 DQLPA
-1215 HLRVQE
+1215 SRRTQL
-1221 VPGSAAAVTPGPAA
+1221 
-1235 GQALCQRALQ
+1235 QAKLCAS
-1245 GQEDPLPQK
+1245 
-1254 VPGQGAGGA
+1254 
-1263 GELSAAVADVFIP
+1263 ELFKDKKTLYP
-1276 SLQQPFRGD
+1276 KSLQQPFRGE

-1340 AAQPKTVLSISDIR
+1340 AAQPKTVLTLSDIR

-1367 LHLKEVPGEGGP
+1367 LHIKEVSTVGAKGDFLLISDHLIELVTRLHQTFEAATGQALPLHITDRFSTHFPKGDVSITVVESPKASTNGP
-1379 GGSGGPQQG
+1379 VCKKTGSNKMEVLVQ

>member
-1 MGGAAKIPEAAEDR
+1 
-15 VGSFGEGAA
+15 
-24 CPWLQPP
+24 
-31 RAVSQLP
+31 
-38 RSCPAMEGSSSM
+38 MEGTSSL

-65 TEESLVQTLQERFR
+65 TEESLVQTLRERFR
-79 RHDIYTYIGNV
+79 RSDIYTYIGNV
-90 VISVNPYQAL
+90 VISVNPYQSL

-105 EKVEEYHNCSFF
+105 EKVEEYRNCSFF

-147 ESGAGKTGTGRAAGG
+147 ESGAGKT
-162 AQGTER
+162 
-168 GWWGEGHS
+168 
-176 PSTHSPTPMTPCPSL
+176 
-191 AEASKLVMS
+191 EASKLVMS
-200 YVAAVSSKGEEVNK
+200 YVAAVSSKGEEVTK

-221 SNPVLEAF
+221 SNPVLE
-229 GNAKTVRNDNS
+229 GS
-240 SRFGKYMD
+240 WL
-248 IEFDFKGEPLGGVI
+248 DFHLL
-262 SNCEYPPAIPGGFH
+262 SPPP
-276 STHPNLLEKSRI
+276 E
-288 VRHVKGERNFHIF
+288 
-301 YQLLAGASPQ
+301 
-311 LLQQLKLHQDCGH
+311 QLKLRQDCGH
-324 YGYLDRESSNLP
+324 YGYLNREGSSLP

-348 DAMRVIGFSAAEVT
+348 DAMRVIGFSPAEVT

-373 LGNIQLS
+373 LGNVQLS

-391 SITEPQEL
+391 SISEPQEL
-399 REICE
+399 HEICE
-404 LIRLDPSTLEQA
+404 LIGLEPGALERA
-416 LCTRT
+416 LCSRT

-453 FDWLVNRINTSIQ
+453 FDWLVNRINASI
-466 GMLEPQQ
+466 
-473 DPGPPPHTGHNSP
+473 
-486 LSPQV
+486 QV
-491 KSNEQR
+491 KSDKQR

-547 IQWQEGIRDPHPRG
+547 
-561 RTSCS
+561 
-566 CPTSAGGVRGAGSGL
+566 
-581 SVCLTHIYSQGIQW
+581 GIQW
-595 TPVEFFDNSIICN
+595 TQVEFFDNSIICN
-608 LIENSTN
+608 LIENSTT
-615 GILALLDEECLR
+615 GILAMLDEECLR

-639 LNQLLAKH
+639 LNQLLATH
-647 KHYESKETQNARHIT
+647 KHYESKETQNARHVT
-662 DISLPPRCF
+662 DASLPPRCF
-671 RIHHYAGKVWQRC
+671 RIHHYAGK
-684 GVGLGTVMEMLNC
+684 
-697 APLPAWSLTPLPPQ
+697 

-735 WAAQHALLRSLFPEG
+735 WAAKHALLRSLFPEG

-779 SKNPNYIRYR
+779 SKNPNYIRCIK
-789 PQQRPPAEAPVP
+789 P
-801 VRPPQNHHC
+801 NDTK
-810 ALQSAMVF
+810 SAMVF

-846 QLYGPFLERYKML
+846 QLYGPFLQRYKML
-859 NRRTWPRWNGGDREG
+859 NAQTWPRWDRGDREG

-881 LAFPA
+881 LEFPA

-903 LFDLERQRQERVS
+903 LFDLERRRQERVA

-949 RGHRQKN
+949 RGHRQMN

-964 ALVLQAYARGW
+964 ALIVQAYARGW
-975 KELRVSHG
+975 K
-983 GTRFTV
+983 
-989 ISSPHLSS
+989 
-997 SPASLL
+997 
-1003 PLPLAPCLCWCLPF
+1003 
-1017 GLPGLSPPQSRRL
+1017 
-1030 LRELKSQCRRHAAA
+1030 
-1044 TTIAAHWRGPP
+1044 
-1055 LSCCPCRCVR
+1055 
-1065 AVCLSAHPVGLEP
+1065 
-1078 LSSPLGPNRDWAMW
+1078 
-1092 GTWRQGLGNV
+1092 
-1102 GDGTPLSFVGLVV
+1102 
-1115 MSDVL
+1115 
-1120 TTGLSPQAR
+1120 AR

-1135 FRSSASTRLANFIY
+1135 FRSGASTCLANFIY
-1149 WRLVQRYLL
+1149 RRLVHRYLV
-1158 GLAKNLPPLSVTD
+1158 GLAKNLPPLSVMD
-1171 RTWPPAPYR
+1171 RSWPPAPYR
-1180 FLDKTNQELK
+1180 FLDDANQELK
-1190 NIFYHWKVGAEG
+1190 NIFYRWKCKKYR
-1202 DGENSSWDLVAPA
+1202 DQLPA
-1215 HLRVQE
+1215 SRRVQL
-1221 VPGSAAAVTPGPAA
+1221 
-1235 GQALCQRALQ
+1235 QARLCAS
-1245 GQEDPLPQK
+1245 
-1254 VPGQGAGGA
+1254 
-1263 GELSAAVADVFIP
+1263 ELFKDKKTLYP
-1276 SLQQPFRGD
+1276 KSLQQPFRGE

-1310 TVRKVNRANGK
+1310 TVRKVNRASGK

-1340 AAQPKTVLSISDIR
+1340 AAQPKTVLSLGDIR

-1367 LHLKEVPGEGGP
+1367 LHLKEVSTVGAKGDFLLVSDPLIELVTRLHQTFEATTGQALPLHITDRFSTRFPKGDVSITVVESPKASTNGP
-1379 GGSGGPQQG
+1379 VCKKKGSNKMEVLVH

>member
-1 MGGAAKIPEAAEDR
+1 
-15 VGSFGEGAA
+15 
-24 CPWLQPP
+24 
-31 RAVSQLP
+31 
-38 RSCPAMEGSSSM
+38 MESSSSP

-79 RHDIYTYIGNV
+79 RQDIYTYIGNV
-90 VISVNPYQAL
+90 VISVNPYQSL

-147 ESGAGKTGTGRAAGG
+147 ESGAGKT
-162 AQGTER
+162 
-168 GWWGEGHS
+168 
-176 PSTHSPTPMTPCPSL
+176 
-191 AEASKLVMS
+191 EASKLVMS

-248 IEFDFKGEPLGGVI
+248 IEFDFKGDPLGGVI
-262 SNCEYPPAIPGGFH
+262 SNY
-276 STHPNLLEKSRI
+276 LLEKSRI

-311 LLQQLKLHQDCGH
+311 LLQQLKLRQDCGH
-324 YGYLDRESSNLP
+324 YGYLNRESSSLP
-336 GMDDAANFHAMQ
+336 GMDDAANFQAM
-348 DAMRVIGFSAAEVT
+348 VIGFSPAEVT

-373 LGNIQLS
+373 LGNIHPSWALALPS
-380 SSFQASGMEAC
+380 SH
-391 SITEPQEL
+391 TEL

-404 LIRLDPSTLEQA
+404 LIGLDPSTLEQA
-416 LCTRT
+416 LCSRT

-431 TLTVPQGYY
+431 TLTVPQV
-440 GRDAL
+440 
-445 AKNIYSRL
+445 SR
-453 FDWLVNRINTSIQ
+453 NT
-466 GMLEPQQ
+466 P
-473 DPGPPPHTGHNSP
+473 
-486 LSPQV
+486 
-491 KSNEQR
+491 NEQK

-547 IQWQEGIRDPHPRG
+547 
-561 RTSCS
+561 
-566 CPTSAGGVRGAGSGL
+566 
-581 SVCLTHIYSQGIQW
+581 GIQW

-608 LIENSTN
+608 LIENSTT
-615 GILALLDEECLR
+615 GILAMLDEECLR
-627 PGVVNEDTFLTK
+627 PGVVNEDTLLTK
-639 LNQLLAKH
+639 LNQLLATH
-647 KHYESKETQNARHIT
+647 KHYESKETQNARHVT
-662 DISLPPRCF
+662 DTSLPERCF
-671 RIHHYAGKVWQRC
+671 RIHHYAGKV
-684 GVGLGTVMEMLNC
+684 
-697 APLPAWSLTPLPPQ
+697 
-711 VTYNVTGFIE
+711 TYNLTGFIE

-735 WAAQHALLRSLFPEG
+735 WAARHALLRSLFPEG

-779 SKNPNYIRYR
+779 SKNPNYIRCIK
-789 PQQRPPAEAPVP
+789 P
-801 VRPPQNHHC
+801 NDTK
-810 ALQSAMVF
+810 SAMVF

-846 QLYGPFLERYKML
+846 QLYGPFLQRYKML
-859 NRRTWPRWNGGDREG
+859 NPRTWPRWDGGDREG
-874 TEVLLAG
+874 AEVLLAG
-881 LAFPA
+881 LEFPA
-886 EELAFGHTKIF
+886 EELAFGHTKVF

-903 LFDLERQRQERVS
+903 LFDLERRRQERVAQ
-916 ELATLIQKMFRGWRC
+916 LATLIQKMFRGWRC

-949 RGHRQKN
+949 RGHRQ
-956 RYKQMKRS
+956 MKRS
-964 ALVLQAYARGW
+964 ALIVQAYARGW
-975 KELRVSHG
+975 K
-983 GTRFTV
+983 
-989 ISSPHLSS
+989 
-997 SPASLL
+997 
-1003 PLPLAPCLCWCLPF
+1003 
-1017 GLPGLSPPQSRRL
+1017 SRRL
-1030 LRELKSQCRRHAAA
+1030 LRELKAQRRRHAAA
-1044 TTIAAHWRGPP
+1044 TTIAAHWRGY
-1055 LSCCPCRCVR
+1055 
-1065 AVCLSAHPVGLEP
+1065 
-1078 LSSPLGPNRDWAMW
+1078 
-1092 GTWRQGLGNV
+1092 
-1102 GDGTPLSFVGLVV
+1102 
-1115 MSDVL
+1115 
-1120 TTGLSPQAR
+1120 QAR
-1129 RTYRKY
+1129 RTYRRY
-1135 FRSSASTRLANFIY
+1135 FRSTASTNLANFIY
-1149 WRLVQRYLL
+1149 RRLVQRYLV

-1171 RTWPPAPYR
+1171 RTWPSAPYR
-1180 FLDKTNQELK
+1180 FLDNTNQELK
-1190 NIFYHWKVGAEG
+1190 NIFYHWKCKKYR
-1202 DGENSSWDLVAPA
+1202 DQL
-1215 HLRVQE
+1215 
-1221 VPGSAAAVTPGPAA
+1221 TPSRRAQL
-1235 GQALCQRALQ
+1235 QAKLCAS
-1245 GQEDPLPQK
+1245 
-1254 VPGQGAGGA
+1254 
-1263 GELSAAVADVFIP
+1263 ELFKDKKTLYP
-1276 SLQQPFRGD
+1276 KSLQQPFRGE

-1310 TVRKVNRANGK
+1310 SVMKVNRANGK

-1340 AAQPKTVLSISDIR
+1340 AAQPKTVLTLSDIR
-1354 GVSVTR
+1354 GISVTR

-1367 LHLKEVPGEGGP
+1367 LHLKEVSTVGAKGDFLLVSDHLIELVTRLHQTFEAATGQALPLHITDRFSTHFPKGDVSITVVESPKASANGP
-1379 GGSGGPQQG
+1379 VCKKKGSNKMEVLVQ

>member
-1 MGGAAKIPEAAEDR
+1 M
-15 VGSFGEGAA
+15 EGA
-24 CPWLQPP
+24 
-31 RAVSQLP
+31 
-38 RSCPAMEGSSSM
+38 SSL
-50 LDAEAVADLVLLDPL
+50 LDAAAVADLVLLDPL

-79 RHDIYTYIGNV
+79 RRDIYTYIGNV
-90 VISVNPYQAL
+90 VISVNPYQSL

-105 EKVEEYHNCSFF
+105 EKVEEYRNCSFF

-147 ESGAGKTGTGRAAGG
+147 ESGAGKT
-162 AQGTER
+162 
-168 GWWGEGHS
+168 
-176 PSTHSPTPMTPCPSL
+176 
-191 AEASKLVMS
+191 EASKLVMS

-262 SNCEYPPAIPGGFH
+262 SNY
-276 STHPNLLEKSRI
+276 LLEKSRI

-311 LLQQLKLHQDCGH
+311 LLQQLKLRQDCGH
-324 YGYLDRESSNLP
+324 YGYLNREGSNLP

-348 DAMRVIGFSAAEVT
+348 DAMRVIGFSPAEVT
-362 ELLEVTAVVLK
+362 ELLQVTAVVLK
-373 LGNIQLS
+373 LGNVQLS

-404 LIRLDPSTLEQA
+404 LIGLDPGTLERA
-416 LCTRT
+416 LCSRT

-453 FDWLVNRINTSIQ
+453 FNWLVNRINASI
-466 GMLEPQQ
+466 
-473 DPGPPPHTGHNSP
+473 
-486 LSPQV
+486 QV
-491 KSNEQR
+491 KSDKQR

-547 IQWQEGIRDPHPRG
+547 
-561 RTSCS
+561 
-566 CPTSAGGVRGAGSGL
+566 
-581 SVCLTHIYSQGIQW
+581 GIQW

-608 LIENSTN
+608 LIENSTT
-615 GILALLDEECLR
+615 GILAMLDEECLR

-639 LNQLLAKH
+639 LNQLLATH
-647 KHYESKETQNARHIT
+647 KHYESKETQNARRVT
-662 DISLPPRCF
+662 DTSLPPRCF
-671 RIHHYAGKVWQRC
+671 RIHHYAGK
-684 GVGLGTVMEMLNC
+684 
-697 APLPAWSLTPLPPQ
+697 

-735 WAAQHALLRSLFPEG
+735 WAARHALLRSLFPEG

-779 SKNPNYIRYR
+779 SKNPNYIRCIK
-789 PQQRPPAEAPVP
+789 P
-801 VRPPQNHHC
+801 NDTK
-810 ALQSAMVF
+810 SAMVF

-846 QLYGPFLERYKML
+846 QLYGPFLQRYKML
-859 NRRTWPRWNGGDREG
+859 NPRTWPRWDGGDREG
-874 TEVLLAG
+874 AEVLLAG

-903 LFDLERQRQERVS
+903 LFDLERRRQERMAQ
-916 ELATLIQKMFRGWRC
+916 LATLIQKTFRGWRC

-964 ALVLQAYARGW
+964 ALILQAYARGW
-975 KELRVSHG
+975 K
-983 GTRFTV
+983 
-989 ISSPHLSS
+989 
-997 SPASLL
+997 
-1003 PLPLAPCLCWCLPF
+1003 
-1017 GLPGLSPPQSRRL
+1017 SRRL

-1044 TTIAAHWRGPP
+1044 TTIAAHWRGY
-1055 LSCCPCRCVR
+1055 
-1065 AVCLSAHPVGLEP
+1065 
-1078 LSSPLGPNRDWAMW
+1078 
-1092 GTWRQGLGNV
+1092 
-1102 GDGTPLSFVGLVV
+1102 
-1115 MSDVL
+1115 
-1120 TTGLSPQAR
+1120 QAR

-1135 FRSSASTRLANFIY
+1135 FRSNASTCVANFIY
-1149 WRLVQRYLL
+1149 RRLVQRYLV

-1180 FLDKTNQELK
+1180 FLDDANQELK
-1190 NIFYHWKVGAEG
+1190 NIFYHWKCKKYR
-1202 DGENSSWDLVAPA
+1202 DQLPA
-1215 HLRVQE
+1215 SRRAQL
-1221 VPGSAAAVTPGPAA
+1221 
-1235 GQALCQRALQ
+1235 QARLCAS
-1245 GQEDPLPQK
+1245 
-1254 VPGQGAGGA
+1254 
-1263 GELSAAVADVFIP
+1263 ELFKDKKTLYP
-1276 SLQQPFRGD
+1276 KSLQQPFCGE

-1340 AAQPKTVLSISDIR
+1340 AAQPKTVLSLSDIR

-1367 LHLKEVPGEGGP
+1367 LHLKEVSTVGAKGDFLLVSDHLIELVTRLHQTFEATTGQALPLHVTDRFSTRFPKGDVSITVVESPKASTNGP
-1379 GGSGGPQQG
+1379 VCKKKGSNKMEVLVH

>member
-1 MGGAAKIPEAAEDR
+1 
-15 VGSFGEGAA
+15 
-24 CPWLQPP
+24 
-31 RAVSQLP
+31 
-38 RSCPAMEGSSSM
+38 MEGTSSM

-147 ESGAGKTGTGRAAGG
+147 ESGAGKT
-162 AQGTER
+162 
-168 GWWGEGHS
+168 
-176 PSTHSPTPMTPCPSL
+176 
-191 AEASKLVMS
+191 EASKLVMS

-262 SNCEYPPAIPGGFH
+262 SNY
-276 STHPNLLEKSRI
+276 LLEKSRI

-311 LLQQLKLHQDCGH
+311 LLQQLKLRQDCGH
-324 YGYLDRESSNLP
+324 YGYLDRASSSLP

-348 DAMRVIGFSAAEVT
+348 DAMRVIGFSPAEVT

-391 SITEPQEL
+391 SITDPQEL

-404 LIRLDPSTLEQA
+404 LIGLDPSTLEQA

-466 GMLEPQQ
+466 
-473 DPGPPPHTGHNSP
+473 
-486 LSPQV
+486 V
-491 KSNEQR
+491 KSDEQR

-547 IQWQEGIRDPHPRG
+547 
-561 RTSCS
+561 
-566 CPTSAGGVRGAGSGL
+566 
-581 SVCLTHIYSQGIQW
+581 GIQW

-608 LIENSTN
+608 LIENSTS
-615 GILALLDEECLR
+615 GVLAMLDEECLR
-627 PGVVNEDTFLTK
+627 PGVVNEDTFLNK

-662 DISLPPRCF
+662 DTSLPAHCF
-671 RIHHYAGKVWQRC
+671 RIHHYAGK
-684 GVGLGTVMEMLNC
+684 
-697 APLPAWSLTPLPPQ
+697 

-735 WAAQHALLRSLFPEG
+735 WASRHTLLRSLFPEG

-779 SKNPNYIRYR
+779 SKNPNYIRCIK
-789 PQQRPPAEAPVP
+789 P
-801 VRPPQNHHC
+801 NDTK
-810 ALQSAMVF
+810 SAMVF

-846 QLYGPFLERYKML
+846 QLYGPFLQRYKML
-859 NRRTWPRWNGGDREG
+859 NRRTWPRWDGGDREG
-874 TEVLLAG
+874 VEVLMAG

-903 LFDLERQRQERVS
+903 LFDLEQQRQERVS
-916 ELATLIQKMFRGWRC
+916 QLATLIQKMFRGWRC

-956 RYKQMKRS
+956 QYKQMKRS

-975 KELRVSHG
+975 K
-983 GTRFTV
+983 
-989 ISSPHLSS
+989 
-997 SPASLL
+997 
-1003 PLPLAPCLCWCLPF
+1003 
-1017 GLPGLSPPQSRRL
+1017 
-1030 LRELKSQCRRHAAA
+1030 
-1044 TTIAAHWRGPP
+1044 
-1055 LSCCPCRCVR
+1055 
-1065 AVCLSAHPVGLEP
+1065 
-1078 LSSPLGPNRDWAMW
+1078 
-1092 GTWRQGLGNV
+1092 
-1102 GDGTPLSFVGLVV
+1102 
-1115 MSDVL
+1115 
-1120 TTGLSPQAR
+1120 AR

-1135 FRSSASTRLANFIY
+1135 FRSSASTRVSNFIY
-1149 WRLVQRYLL
+1149 WGLVQRYLL
-1158 GLAKNLPPLSVTD
+1158 GLAKNLPPLAVTD

-1190 NIFYHWKVGAEG
+1190 NIFYHWKCKKYRDQLPPSRRAQ
-1202 DGENSSWDLVAPA
+1202 L
-1215 HLRVQE
+1215 
-1221 VPGSAAAVTPGPAA
+1221 
-1235 GQALCQRALQ
+1235 QAKLCAS
-1245 GQEDPLPQK
+1245 
-1254 VPGQGAGGA
+1254 
-1263 GELSAAVADVFIP
+1263 ELFKDKKTLYP
-1276 SLQQPFRGD
+1276 KSLQQPFRGD

-1321 TVPRLLLLTTEHLV
+1321 TVPRLLLLTTEHLI

-1354 GVSVTR
+1354 GVSVTH

-1367 LHLKEVPGEGGP
+1367 LHLKEVSTVGAKGDFLLVSDHLIELVTRLHQTFEAISGQVLPLHITDRFSTHFLKGDMSITVVESPKAGTDGP
-1379 GGSGGPQQG
+1379 VCKKKGSNKMEVLVH